1 MPLAGYVLDT
11 SALIAS
17 FYDRPDLEDLIADA
31 AAGRVRLYLA
41 TVALADAETE
51 LRAGTNGWAHL
62 LYEEHIVSV
71 PLSETCALEVGS
83 WRGALAVR
91 HTAHEA
97 RALRAAVVTQEPK
110 LYDGL
115 GVAIRPI

>member
-1 MPLAGYVLDT
+1 MPVAGYVLDT

-17 FYDRPDLEDLIADA
+17 FQDQPDLEDLVADA
-31 AAGRVRLYLA
+31 GAGRVRLYLP
-41 TVALADAETE
+41 TVALSDAETE
-51 LRAGTNGWAHL
+51 LQAGTDGWAHL
-62 LYEEHIVSV
+62 LYEEHITSV

-83 WRGALAVR
+83 WPGTLAAR

-97 RALRAAVVTQEPK
+97 RALRAAVVTREPK

-115 GVAIRPI
+115 GVAVRPI